1 MEWGALVLLLGIGFV
16 MVVLEFLVFPGT
28 NVVGII
34 GVACIGSGIYLGYKF
49 FGTTTGHI
57 IVLVTAVGGILV
69 TWYTLRAQTWKRLSL
84 NTQIDSKVEGVDPA
98 VKAGDTGMT
107 VGRLAPMGKVKV
119 GECMVE
125 ALSES
130 GYIESN
136 REVKIVKVYTDKVI
150 VKLKT
155 EEHGQ

>member
-1 MEWGALVLLLGIGFV
+1 MEWGVLILLLGIGFI

-28 NVVGII
+28 NAVGLI
-34 GVACIGSGIYLGYKF
+34 GVACIGFGIYLGYKF
-49 FGTTTGHI
+49 FGTAAGHF
-57 IVLVTAVGGILV
+57 IVLGTAAAGILL
-69 TWYTLRAQTWKRLSL
+69 TWYALRAQTWKKLSL
-84 NTQIDSKVEGVDPA
+84 HTQIDSKVEGVDPA
-98 VKAGDTGMT
+98 VKAGDTGIA

-119 GECMVE
+119 GEYMAE

-130 GYIESN
+130 GYIEAG
-136 REVKIVKVYTDKVI
+136 REVEILKVYTDKVI

>member
-1 MEWGALVLLLGIGFV
+1 MEWGALLLLLGIGFI

-28 NVVGII
+28 SVVGLI
-34 GVACIGSGIYLGYKF
+34 GVVCIGFGIYLGYKF
-49 FGTTTGHI
+49 FGTVTGHV
-57 IVLVTAVGGILV
+57 IVLGTVAAGAGL
-69 TWYTLRAQTWKRLSL
+69 TWYSLRYRTWKRLSL

-98 VKAGDTGMT
+98 VKAGDAGIT

-119 GECMVE
+119 GACVVE

-130 GYIESN
+130 GYVEAN
-136 REVKIVKVYTDKVI
+136 REVEIVKVYADKVI

>member
-1 MEWGALVLLLGIGFV
+1 MEWVALILLLGIGFI

-28 NVVGII
+28 SVVGFI
-34 GVACIGSGIYLGYKF
+34 GLACIGFGIYLGYKF
-49 FGTTTGHI
+49 FGTATGHV
-57 IVLVTAVGGILV
+57 IVLGAAVAGALL
-69 TWYTLRAQTWKRLSL
+69 TWYALRAKTWKKLSL

-98 VKAGDTGMT
+98 VKVGDAGIT
-107 VGRLAPMGKVKV
+107 VGRLAPMGRVKV
-119 GECMVE
+119 GACVVE

-130 GYIESN
+130 GYIETN
-136 REVKIVKVYTDKVI
+136 REVEILKVYTDKVI